1 MKAGQK
7 LPKGAV
13 ILASPRPPPPAVT
26 SKPEKSGK
34 AASNGATRG
43 AGAGQGEPDAHIKAV
58 KSKGRVKQQQ
68 LVFERTTGSATWPSE
83 KNPLKDFDA
92 DFLKDGRTDIKGF
105 PHTTG
110 DIKSDV

>member
-1 MKAGQK
+1 LKAGQK

-13 ILASPRPPPPAVT
+13 ILASPPTTA
-26 SKPEKSGK
+26 
-34 AASNGATRG
+34 NG
-43 AGAGQGEPDAHIKAV
+43 AGAARLPPHAHIKAV

-110 DIKSDV
+110 DIMSDV

>member
-1 MKAGQK
+1 
-7 LPKGAV
+7 
-13 ILASPRPPPPAVT
+13 
-26 SKPEKSGK
+26 
-34 AASNGATRG
+34 
-43 AGAGQGEPDAHIKAV
+43 
-58 KSKGRVKQQQ
+58 VKQQQ

-110 DIKSDV
+110 DIMSDI